1 MDFMSEYQLDGV
13 VRSSVVAANRVVI
26 SYQYAC
32 RVNTPAPEKSSYS
45 RRHRLTRYKEL
56 EKIKRAGKRLKTG
69 RLEAS
74 VVVSLL
80 SYCRIAVVVAKYGH
94 TVVERNQLRRR
105 LRELVR
111 IWLIP
116 RFSGLDI
123 IVRALPSAYGADFN
137 ELVLDVKRIQVRLM
151 AEFPAT

>member
-1 MDFMSEYQLDGV
+1 M
-13 VRSSVVAANRVVI
+13 
-26 SYQYAC
+26 
-32 RVNTPAPEKSSYS
+32 
-45 RRHRLTRYKEL
+45 
-56 EKIKRAGKRLKTG
+56 
-69 RLEAS
+69 
-74 VVVSLL
+74 VVSLL

-116 RFSGLDI
+116 RLSGLDI
-123 IVRALPSAYGADFN
+123 IVRALPTAYGADFK
-137 ELVLDVKRIQVRLM
+137 ELALDVKRIQVRLI